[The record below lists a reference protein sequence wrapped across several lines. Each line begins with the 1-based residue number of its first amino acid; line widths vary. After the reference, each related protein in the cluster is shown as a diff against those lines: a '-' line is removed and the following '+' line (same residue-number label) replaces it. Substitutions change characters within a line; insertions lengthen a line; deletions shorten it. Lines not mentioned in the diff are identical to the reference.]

1 MFVRSN
7 QFLGGRWVAAAG
19 DAVLEVVS
27 PTTEEVVG
35 RVPVATPGEVDEAV
49 AAARA
54 AFDSGPWPRLSLDE
68 RAALLRKFVECLDA
82 KRARAIDL
90 QILEMGATRTFT
102 TVTMASV
109 RPFLE
114 AAVADAHRI
123 SARDVRDGA
132 VGKVLVLR
140 EPVGVTAAVTPW
152 NAPVMV
158 VLSKVLP
165 SLLMGCPIVVKPA
178 PESPLSCYVLAEAAV
193 EAGLPPG
200 VLSIVNGGVEVGA
213 YLVGHP
219 DVDLVTFTGSV
230 GGGKA
235 IAETCARL
243 LRPVTLELG
252 GKSAALVAEGVDMR
266 PYLQSLVDSS
276 LRNSGQMCISTNRV
290 LVHSSQRDELVAQ
303 LREYVSTLKVGDPD
317 DADTYFGPLCS
328 QRQRD
333 IVESFI
339 SAGIED
345 GAKLV
350 HGGGRPE
357 GLEKGWFV
365 EPTIFLDVRNDMRI
379 AQEEIFGPVLSVISY
394 SDEDEAIAIANDSRF
409 GLGGTVFAPT
419 TEHAIELASRIVTGT
434 CAVNG
439 GPPSGGGGPFGG
451 RKESGLGRERSVE
464 GLEFFLATKS
474 VALPAGYVPAE
485 AVSA

>member
-1 MFVRSN
+1 MFDRRN
-7 QFLGGRWVAAAG
+7 QFIAGRWVESAG
-19 DAVLEVVS
+19 DAVIEVIS
-27 PTTEEVVG
+27 PTTEQVVG
-35 RVPVATPGEVDEAV
+35 RVPVATAGEVDLAV
-49 AAARA
+49 TAARA
-54 AFDSGPWPRLSLDE
+54 AFDSGPWPRMTLDE
-68 RAALLRKFVECLDA
+68 RADALRRLVDCLDA
-82 KRARAIDL
+82 QRARAINL
-90 QILEMGATRTFT
+90 QILEMGATRTFNT
-102 TVTMASV
+102 LTMGSV

-114 AAVADAHRI
+114 AAIADAGRI
-123 SARDVRDGA
+123 NYRDVRDGA
-132 VGKVLVLR
+132 VGKVVVLR
-140 EPVGVTAAVTPW
+140 EPLGVTAAVTPW

-178 PESPLSCYVLAEAAV
+178 PESPLSCYVLAEAAL
-193 EAGLPPG
+193 EAGLPAG

-213 YLVGHP
+213 QLVAHP
-219 DVDLVTFTGSV
+219 GVDCVTFTGSV
-230 GGGKA
+230 GGGRA

-252 GKSAALVAEGVDMR
+252 GKSAALIAEGVDMR
-266 PYLQSLVDSS
+266 PYLRSLVDSS

-290 LVHSSQRDELVAQ
+290 LVHESQRDELVAQ
-303 LREYVSTLKVGDPD
+303 LIEFVSDLKLGDPD
-317 DADTYFGPLCS
+317 DDDTYFGPLCS
-328 QRQRD
+328 QRQRE

-339 SAGIED
+339 AAGLED

-350 HGGGRPE
+350 HGGTRPADRHT
-357 GLEKGWFV
+357 GWFV
-365 EPTIFLDVRNDMRI
+365 EPTIFVDVRNDMRI

-409 GLGGTVFAPT
+409 GLGGAVFAPDP
-419 TEHAIELASRIVTGT
+419 EKGLELASRIVTGT

-474 VALPAGYVPAE
+474 VAMPAGYQPVAT
-485 AVSA
+485 